1 MDPASRTNKGRLRF
15 ASLAAAPVLLA
26 ASACSADNPAR
37 AEAGDCVH
45 VSGYNASSAKKVAC
59 TDASANYLVIQKFTN
74 TSDTDKCDIY
84 KDRYTDLYV
93 LYQIGDSEY
102 VLCLK
107 PTRASTTQ
115 TSGGL
120 SGGSGSGSSGSA
132 SSSSG
137 STSSGSSSSGSSSSG
152 SSSSGSST
160 SGSSSSGSSGSG
172 SSSSGSSS
180 SGSSGY
186 DPETDDPVPA
196 TRRASPPAPA
206 RRPDHYGAIA
216 VASNGAN
223 GRAWDYP
230 TASAAQNA
238 ALNNC
243 PGNCKVLVTFVNSCG
258 AVAYNSNANRY
269 WGGKGDS
276 EAEAE
281 NDAISN
287 AGGGRWIAV
296 VCTTRYTS

>member
-1 MDPASRTNKGRLRF
+1 MDLAGRTHKGRLRF
-15 ASLAAAPVLLA
+15 ASLAAAPVLVV

-37 AEAGDCVH
+37 AGAGDCVH
-45 VSGYNASSAKKVAC
+45 VTGYNASSAKKVAC

-107 PTRASTTQ
+107 PTRTSTAQ

-120 SGGSGSGSSGSA
+120 SGGSSSGTSGSGS
-132 SSSSG
+132 
-137 STSSGSSSSGSSSSG
+137 TSSGSSSSG

-160 SGSSSSGSSGSG
+160 SGSSSSGSS
-172 SSSSGSSS
+172 SSGRSS

-196 TRRASPPAPA
+196 TRRAPASPPAPA
-206 RRPDHYGAIA
+206 RRPDYYGAIA

-230 TASAAQNA
+230 TASAAEKA

-276 EAEAE
+276 ETEAQ
-281 NDAISN
+281 NDAISR
-287 AGGGRWIAV
+287 AGGGRWITWA
-296 VCTTRYTS
+296 CTTRYTS

>member
-1 MDPASRTNKGRLRF
+1 MDKASRTNKGRLRL
-15 ASLAAAPVLLA
+15 ASLAAAPVLVA
-26 ASACSADNPAR
+26 ATACSADNPAR
-37 AEAGDCVH
+37 ATAGDCVH
-45 VSGYNASSAKKVAC
+45 VSGFNANSAKKVAC
-59 TDASANYLVIQKFTN
+59 TDASANYLVIQKFTD

-107 PTRASTTQ
+107 PTDASTAQ

-120 SGGSGSGSSGSA
+120 SGTSSSG

-137 STSSGSSSSGSSSSG
+137 SSGSGSSSSGSSSSG

-172 SSSSGSSS
+172 SSGS

-196 TRRASPPAPA
+196 TRRASPPAPT
-206 RRPDHYGAIA
+206 RPPDHYGAIA

-230 TASAAQNA
+230 TASAAQTA

-276 EAEAE
+276 EAEAQ

>member
-1 MDPASRTNKGRLRF
+1 MDTASRTNKGRLRF
-15 ASLAAAPVLLA
+15 ASLAAAPLLVA
-26 ASACSADNPAR
+26 ATACSADNPAR
-37 AEAGDCVH
+37 ANAGDCVH
-45 VSGYNASSAKKVAC
+45 VSGFDANSAKKVAC

-93 LYQIGDSEY
+93 LYQIGDSKY

-107 PTRASTTQ
+107 PTDASTAQ

-120 SGGSGSGSSGSA
+120 SG

-137 STSSGSSSSGSSSSG
+137 TSSSGTSGSGSSSSG

-160 SGSSSSGSSGSG
+160 SGSSGSG

-196 TRRASPPAPA
+196 TRRASPPAPT

-230 TASAAQNA
+230 TASAAQTA

-276 EAEAE
+276 EAEAQ